1 MKKQITAALLT
12 GVMLLAGI
20 PAFAEGTAD
29 AQPEAVSAV
38 MTIDGAIA
46 YALEHSLSIASATS
60 AVDNKRYSLTQARYT
75 QELMWKTMEKTGA
88 SASSLDDGLMMND
101 YFLIAAQTQLEIA
114 QRNLLAAQNTLTTQ
128 VKSDFYTYLNT
139 KDKAEIARTN
149 LTSAQEKL
157 NSAKV
162 NKDNGAISELDYI
175 SFELAAKNA
184 QNAANQAERAVALA
198 ELQVKFTINYPQE
211 NDLILQGELKSPSIT
226 IKDADTAAVL
236 SKSHVNYLTLQD
248 TFMLAEKRWKY
259 AQGWYSPAQPEY
271 SMEKAVYES
280 ARADYQKNTNN
291 LEMNVRSLYNNL
303 QTIRENTQYTQE
315 SVALLQRRTDAAKL
329 QYEMGMITA
338 NSLIDTQRQYFNAQN
353 QLKDLEL
360 SYLITALQYRAMY
373 TYEDDGSIQ

>member
-12 GVMLLAGI
+12 GVMLMAGI
-20 PAFAEGTAD
+20 PSFAEETVGT
-29 AQPEAVSAV
+29 QSEAAPAI

-46 YALEHSLSIASATS
+46 YALEHSPAIASANS
-60 AVDNKRYSLTQARYT
+60 AIDNKRYSLTQARYT
-75 QELMWKTMEKTGA
+75 QDALRKSEMP
-88 SASSLDDGLMMND
+88 ASSLDDGLMMND

-114 QRNLLAAQNTLTTQ
+114 RRNLLAAQNTLTTK
-128 VKSDFYTYLNT
+128 VKSDFYTYLST

-149 LTSAQEKL
+149 LISAQEKL

-162 NKDNGAISELDYI
+162 NKDNGAISALDYT
-175 SFELAAKNA
+175 SFELAAKEA
-184 QNAANQAERAVALA
+184 QNAVNQAERAVDLA

-211 NDLILQGELKSPSIT
+211 NKLILQGEFKSPSIT
-226 IKDADTAAVL
+226 MKDSDTAAAL
-236 SKSHVNYLTLQD
+236 SKNHVNYLTLQD
-248 TFMLAEKRWKY
+248 TFMLAEKRWQY
-259 AQGWYSPAQPEY
+259 AQGWYSPAQPGY

-280 ARADYQKNTNN
+280 AQADYQKNTND
-291 LEMNVRSLYNNL
+291 LEMNIRSLYNNL
-303 QTIRENTQYTQE
+303 QTIQENTQYMQE
-315 SVALLQRRTDAAKL
+315 SVALLLRRTDAAKL

-338 NSLIDTQRQYFNAQN
+338 NNLIDTQQQYFNAQN